1 MPEQGAAPSPGKR
14 YAQESHNSMDE
25 QDKKTAASTGD
36 EVALELMKFIATST
50 GYGKGV
56 QQVGFSSTGTRSP
69 EEQSDALLDLFRKC
83 RTVVREGSEAPKL

>member
-1 MPEQGAAPSPGKR
+1 ME
-14 YAQESHNSMDE
+14 E
-25 QDKKTAASTGD
+25 QDKKAAASTGD

-69 EEQSDALLDLFRKC
+69 EEQADALLELFRKC
-83 RTVVREGSEAPKL
+83 RSVVKEGGQASKG